1 MGYFEGDDQ
10 RFSGNITLFLF
21 FKPNHFKG
29 IFMSNKKKKR
39 KRIGSSYQPL
49 FRLPMMF
56 RQIFISLVI
65 HRLTIFDALY
75 HFQLSPELLK
85 PCTTRRKTFNF
96 VNSSTTKKYVLV
108 ETKNIFYRF
117 LMALFCWNLK
127 EYIL

>member
-1 MGYFEGDDQ
+1 
-10 RFSGNITLFLF
+10 
-21 FKPNHFKG
+21 
-29 IFMSNKKKKR
+29 
-39 KRIGSSYQPL
+39 
-49 FRLPMMF
+49 MMF

-85 PCTTRRKTFNF
+85 PFTTRRKTFNF

-117 LMALFCWNLK
+117 LMALFC
-127 EYIL
+127 